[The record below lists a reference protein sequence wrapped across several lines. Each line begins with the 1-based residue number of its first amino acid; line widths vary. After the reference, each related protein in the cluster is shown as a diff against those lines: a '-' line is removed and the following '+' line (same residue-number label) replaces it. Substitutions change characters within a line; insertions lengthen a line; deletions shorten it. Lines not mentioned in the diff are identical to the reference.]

1 MPYFANNDIAG
12 NADSSIQEKNYQKEF
27 KENTVALSETT
38 ISTTQNASI
47 NHVPLRLLM
56 NPRGKIR
63 DITSVGDAFNTQ
75 TGLLSPDKCAELITA
90 LQTQKGKGAELFAK
104 RRRKSEK
111 WVVDASNTRTQ
122 SPSGL
127 PDYHQQQVKSP
138 TSPSILPAYSDAGKH
153 RVQLNLHQEQV
164 LEKYVKPGLKV
175 VKTPWEAAL
184 ETGSA
189 SSAFVEDK
197 KQTLHHILSSAVSSE
212 PVSQYQHVSSTVPDS
227 ASYNDGYTTDYNTA
241 PSHKLPQARF
251 PTCKT
256 NFSSNTQR
264 DLAYKPSLPQGWKSP
279 CVTLP
284 KELYLPKAISLESY
298 APPPVV
304 NIKEPE
310 THNSSWKPTL
320 TSSPRSFPL
329 SKPTIGG
336 FLSSGFTP
344 LAKHQY
350 FKPDSYSMGQQEINP
365 NVPQISY
372 NPSPLPYEKI
382 AKFENT
388 SEEQAQDNDYIPQN
402 RRLPI
407 QNHCV
412 KALNASPVLFGEI
425 AGTVGRSS
433 SPYPYNTAKS
443 EIYDRATTTFYSKR
457 HNINELLHGQNY
469 NNTARGWR
477 SRGNCDYPLASDGTH
492 AELNGAN
499 YRGYRQKPRASAD
512 NLPYT
517 DF

>member
-1 MPYFANNDIAG
+1 MPYFANNDIVG

-63 DITSVGDAFNTQ
+63 DITSVGDTFNTQ

-90 LQTQKGKGAELFAK
+90 LQTQKGK
-104 RRRKSEK
+104 
-111 WVVDASNTRTQ
+111 
-122 SPSGL
+122 
-127 PDYHQQQVKSP
+127 DYHQQQVKSP

-197 KQTLHHILSSAVSSE
+197 KQTSHHILTSAVSSE

-227 ASYNDGYTTDYNTA
+227 ALYNDGYTTDYNTA

-310 THNSSWKPTL
+310 THNSSWKPTF

-329 SKPTIGG
+329 SKPIIGG

-350 FKPDSYSMGQQEINP
+350 FKPDSYSMGQQEINT

-407 QNHCV
+407 QNHCA

-433 SPYPYNTAKS
+433 SPYPYNTTKS

-492 AELNGAN
+492 AELNDAN
-499 YRGYRQKPRASAD
+499 YRGYRQKSRASAD